1 MSEWA
6 KERAAARADAS
17 GTVWGSR
24 ARTMAG
30 SLFERLIV
38 DEEEISLDWSG
49 DLTDGRVRSIKRNL
63 GRILNT
69 RAGGAAANSALGVGD
84 FNDGVMRSS
93 DPTKHICA
101 SIRECILA
109 NEPRISDVDVE
120 HIPDLEQPLSPRF
133 SIVAS
138 ILVSGRKEQIRVDLA
153 MLDGRFVPAN
163 SSKIG
168 S

>member
-109 NEPRISDVDVE
+109 NEPRISDVD
-120 HIPDLEQPLSPRF
+120 
-133 SIVAS
+133 AS